1 MRRSREQM
9 RKELMAEAESA
20 IDEFLTWREGSA
32 PPTLTEVE
40 DIVLKLRGQLGKRM
54 VEILAEGEEAT
65 QPAEAPLCP
74 QCRGRLR
81 YRGQKGVTVESRA
94 GTLRVQRGYYHC
106 QQCGSGFFPLG

>member
-1 MRRSREQM
+1 MRRSREQLH
-9 RKELMAEAESA
+9 KELMAEAESA
-20 IDEFLTWREGSA
+20 IDELLTWREGSA

-40 DIVLKLRGQLGKRM
+40 DIVLKLRKQLGKRM

-74 QCRGRLR
+74 QCEGGLR
-81 YRGQKGVTVESRA
+81 YRGQKGVTIESRA

-106 QQCGSGFFPLG
+106 QHCGSGFFPLG

>member
-9 RKELMAEAESA
+9 HQELMAEAESA
-20 IDEFLTWREGSA
+20 IDEFLRWREGSA

-74 QCRGRLR
+74 RCQERLR
-81 YRGQKGVTVESRA
+81 YRGQKGVTVESRT
-94 GTLRVQRGYYHC
+94 GPLRVQRGYYHC